1 MGISFYAYVV
11 HLWSEKRQ
19 KHLRSGDGRRRGL
32 RRDRGTLRQS
42 TLTRKRRVLPAPG
55 SALVGPGLGASPPS
69 WRVRAAGPGT
79 RRHTRA
85 PAAPRP
91 RSACRAKPPPRR
103 GDPASLPPRGGQL
116 EERVVAGGS
125 CGFHEPEESLC
136 RLLRRAPP
144 RTPSCPGSSHHL
156 AACSGQRCRGRGG
169 PRPTL
174 PEPIPPRIS
183 PSFPRL
189 TPSRRPEQRKSP

>member
-11 HLWSEKRQ
+11 HLWSEKMQ
-19 KHLRSGDGRRRGL
+19 KHLRPGGGRRRGL
-32 RRDRGTLRQS
+32 RRDGGTLRQS
-42 TLTRKRRVLPAPG
+42 TLTRKGRVLPAPR
-55 SALVGPGLGASPPS
+55 SALVGPGLGASPVP

-79 RRHTRA
+79 RRNTPA

-91 RSACRAKPPPRR
+91 RAACRAKPPQRS
-103 GDPASLPPRGGQL
+103 GDPSSLPPRGGQL

-144 RTPSCPGSSHHL
+144 RTRSCPGSSHHL
-156 AACSGQRCRGRGG
+156 AACSGQRCSGRGG

-174 PEPIPPRIS
+174 PEPVPAWIS
-183 PSFPRL
+183 PSFPGL
-189 TPSRRPEQRKSP
+189 IPSLRPEQRKSP

>member
-11 HLWSEKRQ
+11 HLWSEKMQ
-19 KHLRSGDGRRRGL
+19 KHLRPGGGRRRGL
-32 RRDRGTLRQS
+32 RRDGGTLRQS
-42 TLTRKRRVLPAPG
+42 TLTRKGRVLPAPR
-55 SALVGPGLGASPPS
+55 SALVRPGLGASPVP
-69 WRVRAAGPGT
+69 WRVLAAGPGT
-79 RRHTRA
+79 RRHTPA

-91 RSACRAKPPPRR
+91 RAACRAKPPQRSA
-103 GDPASLPPRGGQL
+103 DPSSLPPRGGQL

-144 RTPSCPGSSHHL
+144 RTRSCPGSSHHL
-156 AACSGQRCRGRGG
+156 AACSGQRCSGRGG

-174 PEPIPPRIS
+174 PSPYPLGSRPRS
-183 PSFPRL
+183 L
-189 TPSRRPEQRKSP
+189 A